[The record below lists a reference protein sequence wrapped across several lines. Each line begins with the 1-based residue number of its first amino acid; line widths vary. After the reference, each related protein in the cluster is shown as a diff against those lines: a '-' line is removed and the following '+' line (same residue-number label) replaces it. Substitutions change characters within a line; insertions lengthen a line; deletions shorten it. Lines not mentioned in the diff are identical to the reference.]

1 MINNRSV
8 LITAEE
14 IDDKSVRKLKIM
26 KKTKTLKTKKQK
38 TKNNNNKKLTFL
50 PRVSE
55 VTPYAD
61 FGTTFN
67 NRVRRLHKCH
77 RFSL

>member
-26 KKTKTLKTKKQK
+26 KKLKTKKLK

>member
-1 MINNRSV
+1 MINNRTV
-8 LITAEE
+8 LFTAEE

-26 KKTKTLKTKKQK
+26 KKKKK
-38 TKNNNNKKLTFL
+38 KKKNALTFL